1 MMTGAVTSRLEAV
14 LNVHVQGP
22 DGRSE
27 TLPAVIDTGFSGF
40 ITLPPD
46 LIAQMGL
53 TFAGPD
59 RFVLADGNEAL
70 VRAFDATVVWN
81 GRPRRVLAHEANTDA
96 LIGMALLRSTRL
108 TMDTVED
115 GPLRRRAVT
124 ECLRIPHL

>member
-14 LNVHVQGP
+14 LNVHVLGP

-40 ITLPPD
+40 ITLPPE

-70 VRAFDATVVWN
+70 FRAFGVTVVWN
-81 GRPRRVLAHEANTDA
+81 GQPRRVLAHEANTDA
-96 LIGMALLRSTRL
+96 LIGMALLHGSRL
-108 TMDTVED
+108 TMDIVEN
-115 GPLRRRAVT
+115 GPLRLEAMVR
-124 ECLRIPHL
+124 